1 MNIFSIDT
9 NVKMSSAIVVN
20 LSANDWSLHTGTV
33 PRHTIEKVATYLNNR
48 FNQGYNRGMTKEE
61 LSAFVTDLM
70 NNFRIYGAAESEPR
84 LVLDTLL
91 EKVYP

>member
-1 MNIFSIDT
+1 MNIFNIDT

-20 LSANDWSLHTGTV
+20 LSANDWSLHTGTF

-48 FNQGYNRGMTKEE
+48 FNQGYNRGMKKEE
-61 LSAFVTDLM
+61 LYAFVMDLM
-70 NNFRIYGAAESEPR
+70 NNFRVYGAADNEPR
-84 LVLDTLL
+84 YVLSTLL